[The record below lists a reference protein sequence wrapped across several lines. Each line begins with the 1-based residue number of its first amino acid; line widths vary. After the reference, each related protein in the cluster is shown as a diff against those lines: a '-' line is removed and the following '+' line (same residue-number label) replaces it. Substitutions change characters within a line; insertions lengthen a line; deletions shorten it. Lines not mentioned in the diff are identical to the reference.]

1 MKENGEDLINFIW
14 MFLTMEGKGFEGIW
28 RDILLFQTV
37 VCVCVCIYIML
48 LIWSESRNPNMITHT
63 SV

>member
-37 VCVCVCIYIML
+37 MCVCVYIYYV
-48 LIWSESRNPNMITHT
+48 THLE
-63 SV
+63 